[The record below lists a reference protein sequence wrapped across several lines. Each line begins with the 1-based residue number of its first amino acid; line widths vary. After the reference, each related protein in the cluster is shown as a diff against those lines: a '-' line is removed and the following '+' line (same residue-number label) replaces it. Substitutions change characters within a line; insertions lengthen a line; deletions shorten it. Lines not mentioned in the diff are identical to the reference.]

1 MGMINSLIVSLSIT
15 IAALCGFQDP
25 PAKPKAGDGPGHRFG
40 SEYSLP
46 KKKGVVRLASYNM
59 LNLFDHDDDPAL
71 SGKQDDLPMATS
83 DDRCKAMAKAI
94 AELDADILCLQEIES
109 EQALRWYRDTYL
121 KDLGY
126 EHIGT
131 LDAGYY
137 RGVEQ
142 SVLSRFPIKAM
153 KNWTDEDIS
162 DMDAMKKG
170 GQDAGWSACTD
181 DQGKEFQRS
190 PLMVDISIPGR
201 KGKDPYVLA
210 VVVVHHKASRD
221 FNCQR
226 ESEALQIVDLLS
238 QRMKQEPE
246 LNAVVLGDF
255 NATPFAKSVKVYTDA
270 GFESAYS
277 YRWKTEGNTRD
288 LFRTHES
295 NRAIDFI
302 MLHPN
307 TSKEAVPGTF
317 QVVGTLNPGK
327 NYNWRTDE
335 PPAGYAADHY
345 PLSVDLVPIDK

>member
-1 MGMINSLIVSLSIT
+1 MINPLTFSLTLI

-25 PAKPKAGDGPGHRFG
+25 PSTKVKAGEGPGHRFG
-40 SEYSLP
+40 SEQSLP

-59 LNLFDHDDDPAL
+59 LNLFDQEDDPKL

-94 AELDADILCLQEIES
+94 AELDADVLCLQEIES
-109 EQALRWYRDTYL
+109 EQALKWYRDTYL
-121 KDLGY
+121 KGQGY
-126 EHIGT
+126 DHIAT

-142 SVLSRFPIKAM
+142 SVLSRYPIAAV

-162 DMDAMKKG
+162 DMQALKKG
-170 GQDAGWSACTD
+170 GQDAGWSDCED
-181 DQGKEFQRS
+181 DQGQEFQRS
-190 PLMVDISIPGR
+190 PLMVDVSIPGR
-201 KGKDPYVLA
+201 KGADPYVLT
-210 VVVVHHKASRD
+210 VIVVHHKASRGFD
-221 FNCQR
+221 CQR
-226 ESEALQIVDLLS
+226 ESEALQIVDLLE
-238 QRMKQEPE
+238 QRMEKEPE
-246 LNAVVLGDF
+246 LNAVVIGDF

-270 GFESAYS
+270 GFENAYG

-307 TSKEAVPGTF
+307 AWKEAVPGTF
-317 QVVGTLNPGK
+317 QVVGTLNPGT

-335 PPAGYAADHY
+335 PPSGYAADHY
-345 PLSVDLVPIDK
+345 PLSIDLVPVDK